1 MNSNELKAEI
11 VRHGETS
18 AILAK
23 YLGVTDATF
32 SNKLNGKN
40 AEFTQ
45 SEIGAIKS
53 RYCLSNDRVVE
64 IFFASE
70 MS

>member
-45 SEIGAIKS
+45 KEIGAIKN
-53 RYCLSNDRVVE
+53 RYDLSNDRVCE
-64 IFFASE
+64 IFFARD